1 MRTVRFT
8 TGGIARHGVIDNN
21 CVNTLVGPP
30 WDGMEYAGD
39 SYDLTEIRLLA
50 PVQPPDV
57 FAIGLNYKTH
67 ADETGSKYPPAPV
80 IFIKA
85 AASVVGPGDDIIL
98 PAMAPSE
105 VDYEAELVMV
115 IGKTCRNVSEDD
127 ALDYVFG
134 YTCGNDITARDCQ
147 FKHDTQWARA
157 KSFETFCPL
166 GPWIETDL
174 ASDDVQVCTRLN
186 ENIMQQ
192 SATAAMIFS
201 CRQLVSYLSRMVTLR
216 PGTVIMTGTPSGVGY
231 TRTPP
236 VFLKPGD
243 RVEVEIEGIGV
254 LANRVVAEASE
265 SG

>member
-1 MRTVRFT
+1 MRVVRFAAGPT
-8 TGGIARHGVIDNN
+8 PRHGVIENN
-21 CVNTLVGPP
+21 RVQALVRAP
-30 WDGMEYAGD
+30 WDGIEYAGD
-39 SYDLTEIRLLA
+39 SYDPGEVRLLA

-57 FAIGLNYKTH
+57 FAIGLNYQTH

-85 AASVVGPGDDIIL
+85 GASVVGPGDDIVL

-105 VDYEAELVMV
+105 VDYEAELVIV

-134 YTCGNDITARDCQ
+134 YTCGNDVTARDCQ

-174 ASDDVQVCTRLN
+174 APDDVRICIRLN
-186 ENIMQQ
+186 GNTMQQ
-192 SATAAMIFS
+192 STTAAMIFS
-201 CRQLVSYLSRMVTLR
+201 CRQLVSYLSRVVTLR
-216 PGTVIMTGTPSGVGY
+216 PGTVIMTGTPSGVGF

-243 RVEVEIEGIGV
+243 RLEVEIKGIGV
-254 LANRVVAEASE
+254 LGNRVVAEASE